1 MEASKGLT
9 GKMGVSIKR
18 EIKPHV
24 RHMYG
29 E

>member
-9 GKMGVSIKR
+9 GKMGDSIER

-24 RHMYG
+24 MHMYG

>member
-9 GKMGVSIKR
+9 GKMEVSIER

-24 RHMYG
+24 MHMYG